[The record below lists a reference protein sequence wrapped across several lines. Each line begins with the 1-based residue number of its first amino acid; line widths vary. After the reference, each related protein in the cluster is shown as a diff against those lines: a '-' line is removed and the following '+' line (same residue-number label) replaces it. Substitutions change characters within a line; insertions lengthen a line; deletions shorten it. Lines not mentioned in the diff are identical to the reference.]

1 MDAAKVKELMQEVE
15 AYRQAVQDAKDALES
30 AEAEL
35 DEALDAG
42 SGEERN

>member
-42 SGEERN
+42 SGVGQN